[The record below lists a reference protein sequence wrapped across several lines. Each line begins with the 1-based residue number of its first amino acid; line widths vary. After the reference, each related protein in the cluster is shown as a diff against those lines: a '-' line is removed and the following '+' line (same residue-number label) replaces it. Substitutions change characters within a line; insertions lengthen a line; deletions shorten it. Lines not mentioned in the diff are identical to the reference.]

1 MQEKSEGQEENT
13 AALLLGKSKAW
24 TDLLSLKDERREK
37 NIMGPVIKFS
47 KTKEGDN
54 VLKIQKNALC

>member
-37 NIMGPVIKFS
+37 NI
-47 KTKEGDN
+47 TKKKHRDKI
-54 VLKIQKNALC
+54 LKNKRGR